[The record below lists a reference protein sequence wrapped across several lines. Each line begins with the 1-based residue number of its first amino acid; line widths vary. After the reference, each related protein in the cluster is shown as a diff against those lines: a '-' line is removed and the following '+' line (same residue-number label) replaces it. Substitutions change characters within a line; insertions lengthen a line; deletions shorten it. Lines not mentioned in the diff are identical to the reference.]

1 MEGGG
6 GGGGGGGTVSSMR
19 VCIPHYAIVNGVSFS
34 AHHKTLGTTDPGD
47 SPEWSRYLLYQ
58 ASPQCLLAPEKW
70 IQDNLS
76 TGVINSV
83 VGYQLTHI
91 QVGMVVVALGW
102 FETWPCDI

>member
-1 MEGGG
+1 MYP
-6 GGGGGGGTVSSMR
+6 R
-19 VCIPHYAIVNGVSFS
+19 LRHYNWCSFS

-58 ASPQCLLAPEKW
+58 ASPQYLLAPEKW

-83 VGYQLTHI
+83 VGYQPTHI

-102 FETWPCDI
+102 FETWPRDI